1 MNEKNIFMTCHGM
14 RLKHS
19 FFKLEKNIRV
29 FMHCTDS
36 PLSYTTLINRY
47 ITKFIMGKNHSIY
60 DYIKF
65 KKTYFKINEKD
76 EKLSETLLL
85 SIQSKKIIILNAFRN
100 TLDILLK
107 YISYQTSHN
116 LDKIA
121 NEKNNNKYIDKIKE
135 MSKISLKFI
144 IEDLMKLFTTYGNK
158 KDKIKF
164 QKNINKFIKIFYMLK
179 NIIKMEKF
187 YSNKI
192 NKLKLQK
199 HNDKSYNLC
208 VFSGN
213 LTNNIKST
221 LLKNNMCKNALDLN
235 ICPNIQLYQDEG
247 MFRDFITEMP
257 VKIEIRNKDTN
268 EIIRNSEQIIK
279 LINNDIQKQLNYK
292 LTKTEKYYGESIY
305 ELDINEPSFEN
316 KNIYKFLSN
325 GDYLVYIKTLYNELY
340 TKSINIGKNINK
352 YRLAISMNELKIK
365 DLLEKDVSKNDQR
378 ILHFE
383 EQIQEKNKNII
394 ENQDLI
400 NKNIKK
406 MEKLKKIEKASNY
419 LFYIHKEENQLF
431 YSIGKW
437 KDSNI
442 INDFKNI
449 IHTYIKSYLSEPSQN
464 YNLFPYYDTKHH
476 RFLEGVEN
484 SKKQK
489 SEFKNIPINLRD
501 ILLYLY
507 NYYKMDENPELT
519 LDFSL
524 LACLSGN
531 YVPSRIYKLCQLSV
545 DDYFTKKI
553 SGLNNTLRN
562 YDNKM
567 ATTKTVNKKEHKRAP
582 CSTYKVKNGCPSHC
596 DIPQDKL
603 RKTCVSKSRKRKV
616 KRQNVSSS
624 SSNSSFSNSTSSNSD
639 SSDSSSSNSSSSGTS

>member
-36 PLSYTTLINRY
+36 PLSYDTLINRH

-65 KKTYFKINEKD
+65 KKTYFQINEKD

-85 SIQSKKIIILNAFRN
+85 NIKNKKKKYLSLFLEYIN
-100 TLDILLK
+100 
-107 YISYQTSHN
+107 YISKYNSSNEDFLRDFLSDYSNENFIEKSTKSYFIY
-116 LDKIA
+116 KI
-121 NEKNNNKYIDKIKE
+121 KRIIKKIKE
-135 MSKISLKFI
+135 NIFKSK
-144 IEDLMKLFTTYGNK
+144 K
-158 KDKIKF
+158 KKIKF
-164 QKNINKFIKIFYMLK
+164 HKNINNFIKIFYILK
-179 NIIKMEKF
+179 NIFKMEKF

-192 NKLKLQK
+192 NELKLQK
-199 HNDKSYNLC
+199 YNDQSYNLC

-213 LTNNIKST
+213 LTNNIKPI

-235 ICPNIQLYQDEG
+235 ICPNIKLYKDEG
-247 MFRDFITEMP
+247 KFRDFITEMP

-292 LTKTEKYYGESIY
+292 LTKTTKYYGESIY
-305 ELDINEPSFEN
+305 ELNVEQPSFEN
-316 KNIYKFLSN
+316 KNIYNFLSN
-325 GDYLVYIKTLYNELY
+325 GDYLVYIENLYNSLY
-340 TKSINIGKNINK
+340 TQNKNIEKTILKN
-352 YRLAISMNELKIK
+352 RANISIYEEKIK
-365 DLLEKDVSKNDQR
+365 NLLEKGVPKSEGR
-378 ILHFE
+378 ILYFE
-383 EQIQEKNKNII
+383 EIIEEKNKDIK
-394 ENQDLI
+394 ENEDLI
-400 NKNIKK
+400 NKNRKK
-406 MEKLKKIEKASNY
+406 MINLKKIEKASNY

-442 INDFKNI
+442 TTDFKNV
-449 IHTYIKSYLSEPSQN
+449 IHTYIKSYLSDSSQKHN
-464 YNLFPYYDTKHH
+464 IFPYYDTKSH
-476 RFLEGVEN
+476 RFLEGIEN
-484 SKKQK
+484 RKKQK
-489 SEFKNIPINLRD
+489 SEFKNKPINLRD
-501 ILLYLY
+501 ILIYLY
-507 NYYKMDENPELT
+507 HYYKMDEHHELT

-524 LACLSGN
+524 LACLSSN
-531 YVPSRIYKLCQLSV
+531 YVPSRIYKLCQLPV
-545 DDYFTKKI
+545 NDYFTKKI
-553 SGLNNTLRN
+553 SGLNDTLRN

-567 ATTKTVNKKEHKRAP
+567 STTKIIHKKHTKRP
-582 CSTYKVKNGCPSHC
+582 SCTTYKVKNGCPSHC
-596 DIPQDKL
+596 DIPHDVT

-624 SSNSSFSNSTSSNSD
+624 SSSNSYSSNSTSSNST
-639 SSDSSSSNSSSSGTS
+639 SS